1 MDLRASLKEIG
12 AAKGTLDEG
21 ERLHRLLSA
30 VWGWTMQDR
39 PEYATYVGYPGQNDR
54 WTDQSPEAIEE
65 RKRIP
70 REILAALEGF
80 DTSKLSPS
88 DRLNYDLFRRDAEE
102 EDEAAGFP
110 GEYLQLTSMGG
121 PHSSVAQIIA
131 LMPAG
136 TDQDAADLLSRLR
149 GIPTVLEQAA
159 DLLARGLEAGVT
171 QPRVVLRGMV
181 DQISAQIVDDP
192 KQSALLQPLT
202 RSNDAPTGGLDEASR
217 IYTSEIGPAVERFRK
232 FVGDDYIPGCRDAIA
247 RSELPGGEDW
257 YAHLVRRYTTTET
270 SPKEIHEIGMN
281 EVERIRSLMD
291 KTIEE
296 AAFDGSFE
304 EFTAFLREDRQFYF
318 DDPEDL
324 LRTYRDISKRA
335 DPELARL
342 FGVLPRLPY
351 GVVPVPS
358 YIEKTTTTAYYQ
370 PGSPEV
376 GRAGYFY
383 ANTYDL
389 KARPKWEME
398 ALTLHEAVP
407 GHHLQIALAQE
418 LEGLPEFRRH
428 GRYTAYVEGWGLY
441 AESLGE
447 EMGFYQDPYSR
458 FGQATYE
465 MWRAIRLVVDTGMH
479 ALGWSRDR
487 AIEFFRANT
496 GKTEHDIVVEVDRYI
511 SWPGQA
517 LAYKI
522 GELKIKEL
530 RALAEESLGDSFDL
544 RAFHDELLGQGALPL
559 TILQERIR
567 DWIERDNT

>member
-1 MDLRASLKEIG
+1 MDLRVALNEIG
-12 AAKGTLDEG
+12 AAKGALNEG

-30 VWGWTMQDR
+30 VWDWTMRDR
-39 PEYATYVGYPGQNDR
+39 PEYATYFGYPGQNDR
-54 WTDQSPEAIEE
+54 WMDQSPEAIEE
-65 RKRIP
+65 RKRMP
-70 REILAALEGF
+70 REILAALDGIE
-80 DTSKLSPS
+80 TSQLDPS
-88 DRLNYDLFRRDAEE
+88 DRLNYDLFLRDKEE

-110 GEYLQLTSMGG
+110 AEYLQLSSMGG
-121 PHSSVAQIIA
+121 PHSYVAQIIA
-131 LMPAG
+131 LMPAR
-136 TDQDAADLLSRLR
+136 TDQDAADILSRLR
-149 GIPTVLEQAA
+149 GIPRALEQAT
-159 DLLARGLEAGVT
+159 DLMARGIEGEVT
-171 QPRVVLRGMV
+171 QPREVLRGVV
-181 DQISAQIVDDP
+181 DQISAQIVDEP
-192 KQSALLQPLT
+192 RQSPLLQSLVG
-202 RSNDAPTGGLDEASR
+202 SDEPPAGSLEEAES
-217 IYTSEIGPAVERFRK
+217 IYTSEISPALERFK
-232 FVGDDYIPGCRDAIA
+232 QFVENSYLPRCRESIA
-247 RSELPGGEDW
+247 RSEFPGGEDW
-257 YAHLVRRYTTTET
+257 YAHLVRRFTTTDM
-270 SPKEIHEIGMN
+270 SPMEIHEIGMG
-281 EVERIRSLMD
+281 EVERIRVLMD
-291 KTIEE
+291 QTIQ
-296 AAFDGSFE
+296 AASFDGTFE
-304 EFTAFLREDRQFYF
+304 EFTAFLREDPQFYF

-370 PGSPEV
+370 PGSAEA

-428 GRYTAYVEGWGLY
+428 GLYTAYVEGWGLY
-441 AESLGE
+441 AESLGD
-447 EMGFYQDPYSR
+447 EMGFYKDPYSR

-487 AIEFFRANT
+487 AIEFFKTNT

-530 RALAEESLGDSFDL
+530 RGLAEDALGDSFDL
-544 RAFHDELLGQGALPL
+544 RAFHDELLGRGALPL
-559 TILQERIR
+559 TILEERIR
-567 DWIERDNT
+567 DWIERTP